1 MRLRVSFVKR
11 SMTERPAHKTVHKGD
26 CETREIWRNWVF
38 VSGGEYLSSLSTTTV
53 FTFKHSIHLGHTH
66 THFNIMFARLSGYLA
81 TSLNLYTGPEC
92 IPLETWMSRVSF
104 TSKMW
109 LFWIHVLEW
118 WKRKQHSRFVVGRWR
133 RTRGEVEF
141 SRICFKLEAVSL

>member
-1 MRLRVSFVKR
+1 MRLRVSSWKYQWLR
-11 SMTERPAHKTVHKGD
+11 DRRTKPLTKAIARPVRF
-26 CETREIWRNWVF
+26 EEIGF
-38 VSGGEYLSSLSTTTV
+38 SFLEEYLSSLSTTTI
-53 FTFKHSIHLGHTH
+53 FTFKHSIHLWHTH

-92 IPLETWMSRVSF
+92 IPLKTWMSRVSF